1 MPFTVKI
8 EPSAVEELR
17 SIRVF
22 DRRQIE
28 QAIDDQLSH
37 EPTVRTRNRKM
48 LGGVRA
54 SSADELDLPL
64 WELRVG
70 QFRVLYVVD
79 EETVLVRRI
88 FTKPPHQT
96 TEQVL

>member
-8 EPSAVEELR
+8 EPSALEELKN
-17 SIRVF
+17 IRVF

-54 SSADELDLPL
+54 SSADDLPL

-70 QFRVLYVVD
+70 QFRVIYVID
-79 EETVLVRRI
+79 EEIVLVRRI